1 MPIEAKAGCLYPNN
15 ARALLEARSRGF
27 DNCLLCD
34 MLGNVAELANAN
46 VFMVKDG
53 VVMTPV
59 ANGTFLNGVTRQ
71 RVIQLLRADGKEVCE
86 ATLTFAN
93 FDEADEIFV
102 VGNFGKV
109 TPARRIGV
117 RDMQPGP
124 SFRHARKLY
133 WDFAHSR

>member
-1 MPIEAKAGCLYPNN
+1 
-15 ARALLEARSRGF
+15 
-27 DNCLLCD
+27 
-34 MLGNVAELANAN
+34 
-46 VFMVKDG
+46 
-53 VVMTPV
+53 MTPV

-71 RVIQLLRADGKEVCE
+71 RVIQLLRADGKDVRE
-86 ATLTFAN
+86 ATLSFAD

-109 TPARRIGV
+109 TPVRRIDR

-124 SFRHARKLY
+124 LFRRARTLY